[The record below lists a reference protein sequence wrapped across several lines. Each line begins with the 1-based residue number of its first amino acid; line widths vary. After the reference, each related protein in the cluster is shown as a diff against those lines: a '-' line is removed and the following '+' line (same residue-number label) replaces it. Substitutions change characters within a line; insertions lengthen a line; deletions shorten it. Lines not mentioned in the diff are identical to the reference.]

1 MKLNFFLVFSLLYVQ
16 FQSYSQ
22 ENETISKLT
31 YHSFSISPIGFY
43 TAEETVGPSFSA
55 DVRFSYMKNIF
66 AFGAEGGTDE
76 LIYPGSKNHNS
87 YYEFNLYYG
96 RELKVYKR
104 LYIDVFAGVGY
115 VNIRQ
120 VGDSYEPIDDVYSTI
135 GVPVTGTVKLVLNRG
150 FIVGV
155 KFHANLNSERIIF
168 SAGPH
173 LQFTAKS
180 RRQYE

>member
-1 MKLNFFLVFSLLYVQ
+1 MKLKYFLFLFVLFAQVQ
-16 FQSYSQ
+16 VYSQ
-22 ENETISKLT
+22 ENDTISKLS

-43 TAEETVGPSFSA
+43 TAGETVGPSFSA
-55 DVRFSYMKNIF
+55 DVRFAYKKNIF
-66 AFGAEGGTDE
+66 AIGAEGGTDE
-76 LIYPGSKNHNS
+76 LIYPGSDNHNS

-104 LYIDVFAGVGY
+104 LYVDVFAGIGY

-120 VGDSYEPIDDVYSTI
+120 VGDSYESIDEVYSTMGI
-135 GVPVTGTVKLVLNRG
+135 PMTGTVKLILNRG
-150 FIVGV
+150 FTVGL
-155 KFHANLNSERIIF
+155 KFHANLNTERIIF